1 MAPIWGECMSTV
13 DINKMQTSERRGI
26 RWAELAPFIALAAII
41 ILGALLNSNFLSAN
55 NLLNVVTR
63 SAFIAII
70 AAGATFVIA
79 SGGLDLS
86 VGSMM
91 AFVTGVMIISMN
103 AMVPALG
110 SWAIV
115 AGAGVALVVGSLCGL
130 FNGLIITVGKIE
142 PFIVTLGTMGIFRAF
157 ITFMSDGGSLPIDR
171 SLREAYR
178 PVYFGDFLGV
188 PYPVLI
194 TLAVVLLGA
203 FLLYR
208 TKYGRRLTAAGSNAD
223 VARFSGVNVGYVR
236 TLAYVIQGFCVAV
249 AAICYVPRLGAATP
263 TTGQL
268 WELQVITAVVIGGT
282 LLRGG
287 KGRIWGTVA
296 GALILEII
304 ANVMVLSDM
313 VSEYLVAAVQG
324 AIIIIAMLAHRFTSS
339 R

>member
-1 MAPIWGECMSTV
+1 MSSAERAAGP
-13 DINKMQTSERRGI
+13 QSEGFKI
-26 RWAELAPFIALAAII
+26 RWGDLAPFIALAMIVL
-41 ILGALLNSNFLSAN
+41 LGVLINSNFMSGN
-55 NLLNVVTR
+55 NILNVMTR

-70 AAGATFVIA
+70 GVGATFVIA
-79 SGGLDLS
+79 TGGLDLS

-91 AFVTGVMIISMN
+91 AFVTGIMIMAMN
-103 AMVPALG
+103 AMAPAIG
-110 SWAIV
+110 VWAIP
-115 AGAGVALVVGSLCGL
+115 AGALVALVVGSLCGL
-130 FNGLIITVGKIE
+130 MNGMIITVGRIE

-157 ITFMSDGGSLPIDR
+157 ITFMSDGGSLSIDR
-171 SLREAYR
+171 SLRSAYR
-178 PVYFGDFLGV
+178 PVYFGDFLGI

-194 TLAVVLLGA
+194 TIVIALVGA

-208 TKYGRRLTAAGSNAD
+208 TKYGRRVTAVGSNAD
-223 VARFSGVNVGYVR
+223 VARFSGVHVGRVR
-236 TLAYVIQGFCVAV
+236 TLAFVIQGFCVAV

-287 KGRIWGTVA
+287 KAHIWGTVA

-324 AIIIIAMLAHRFTSS
+324 AIIIIAMLAHRFTKA

>member
-1 MAPIWGECMSTV
+1 MTITAVAPAAPA
-13 DINKMQTSERRGI
+13 RRNRI
-26 RWAELAPFIALAAII
+26 RWADLAPFIALALI
-41 ILGALLNSNFLSAN
+41 ILVGTLINSNFASEAN
-55 NLLNVVTR
+55 LVNVITR
-63 SAFIAII
+63 STFVAII
-70 AAGATFVIA
+70 AIGATFVIA

-91 AFVTGVMIISMN
+91 AFVTGIMIMAMN
-103 AMVPALG
+103 GLAPAYG
-110 SWAIV
+110 AWAIV
-115 AGAGVALVVGSLCGL
+115 MGAGVALVVGALCGL
-130 FNGLIITVGKIE
+130 FNGLIVTVGRIE

-157 ITFMSDGGSLPIDR
+157 ITFMTNGGSLPLDR
-171 SLREAYR
+171 SLRDAYR
-178 PVYFGDFLGV
+178 PVYFGSFLGI

-194 TLAVVLLGA
+194 TLVVVLLGA
-203 FLLYR
+203 FLLYK
-208 TKYGRRLTAAGSNAD
+208 TKYGRRVTSVGSNAE
-223 VARFSGVNVGYVR
+223 VARFSGVNVGQVR
-236 TLAYVIQGFCVAV
+236 TLTYVIQGLCVAV

-304 ANVMVLSDM
+304 ANVMVLSDL

-324 AIIIIAMLAHRFTSS
+324 AIIIIAMLAHRVTSS

>member
-1 MAPIWGECMSTV
+1 MSSTADITAAPE
-13 DINKMQTSERRGI
+13 KRRQGI
-26 RWAELAPFIALAAII
+26 RWGELAPFIALAVIV
-41 ILGALLNSNFLSAN
+41 ILGALINSNFLSAN

-70 AAGATFVIA
+70 AVGATFVIA

-91 AFVTGVMIISMN
+91 AFVTGIMIMSMN

-110 SWAIV
+110 NWAIL

-130 FNGLIITVGKIE
+130 LNGVIVTVGKIE

-157 ITFMSDGGSLPIDR
+157 ITFLSDGGSIPIDR

-178 PVYFGDFLGV
+178 PVYFGDFLGI
-188 PYPVLI
+188 PYPVLMTI
-194 TLAVVLLGA
+194 VVIAVGS

-208 TKYGRRLTAAGSNAD
+208 TKYGRRVTAAGSSDD
-223 VARFSGVNVGYVR
+223 VARFSGVHVGRVR
-236 TLAYVIQGFCVAV
+236 TMAFVIQGFCVAV

-287 KGRIWGTVA
+287 KGRILGSVA
-296 GALILEII
+296 GALILEVI

-324 AIIIIAMLAHRFTSS
+324 AIIIIAMLAHRFTNA

>member
-1 MAPIWGECMSTV
+1 MTTATAAFATADEGH
-13 DINKMQTSERRGI
+13 RI
-26 RWAELAPFIALAAII
+26 RWADLAPFIALAVIVL
-41 ILGALLNSNFLSAN
+41 LGALINSNFTSSAN
-55 NLLNVVTR
+55 LMNVITR

-70 AAGATFVIA
+70 AIGATFVIA

-91 AFVTGVMIISMN
+91 AFVTGIMIMVMNHFAPIY
-103 AMVPALG
+103 G
-110 SWAIV
+110 SGAIPI
-115 AGAGVALVVGSLCGL
+115 GAGVAVVVGALCGL
-130 FNGLIITVGKIE
+130 FNGLIVTVGRIE

-157 ITFMSDGGSLPIDR
+157 ITFMTDGGSLPIDR
-171 SLREAYR
+171 GLRDAYR

-194 TLAVVLLGA
+194 TFVVVLLGG
-203 FLLYR
+203 FVLYR
-208 TKYGRRLTAAGSNAD
+208 TKYGRRLTSAGSNVE
-223 VARFSGVNVGYVR
+223 VARFSGVNVGVVR
-236 TLAYVIQGFCVAV
+236 TGAYVIQGLCVAV

-287 KGRIWGTVA
+287 RGRIGGTVA
-296 GALILEII
+296 GALILEVI
-304 ANVMVLSDM
+304 ANVMVLSDL
-313 VSEYLVAAVQG
+313 VSEYLIAAVQG
-324 AIIIIAMLAHRFTSS
+324 AIIIIAMLAHRFTAS

>member
-1 MAPIWGECMSTV
+1 MTTATATV
-13 DINKMQTSERRGI
+13 ANADEGSRI
-26 RWAELAPFIALAAII
+26 RWADLAPFIALAVIVL
-41 ILGALLNSNFLSAN
+41 LGALINSNFTSSAN
-55 NLLNVVTR
+55 LINVVTR

-70 AAGATFVIA
+70 AVGATFVIS

-91 AFVTGVMIISMN
+91 AFVTGIMIMTMN
-103 AMVPALG
+103 GLAPSYG
-110 SWAIV
+110 GWAIV
-115 AGAGVALVVGSLCGL
+115 MGAGVALVVGALCGL
-130 FNGLIITVGKIE
+130 FNGLIITVGRIE

-157 ITFMSDGGSLPIDR
+157 ITFMTDGGSLPIDR
-171 SLREAYR
+171 SLRDAYR
-178 PVYFGDFLGV
+178 PVYFGNLLGI

-194 TLAVVLLGA
+194 TLVVVLIGA

-208 TKYGRRLTAAGSNAD
+208 TKYGRRLTSIGSNAE
-223 VARFSGVNVGYVR
+223 VARFSGVNVGGVR
-236 TLAYVIQGFCVAV
+236 TKAYVIQGLCVAV

-287 KGRIWGTVA
+287 RGRIWGTVA
-296 GALILEII
+296 GALILEVI
-304 ANVMVLSDM
+304 ANVMVLSDV

-324 AIIIIAMLAHRFTSS
+324 AIIIIAMLAHRFTNS

>member
-1 MAPIWGECMSTV
+1 MSSVTATNPLV
-13 DINKMQTSERRGI
+13 DRVGQI
-26 RWAELAPFIALAAII
+26 RWADLAPFIALAVII
-41 ILGALLNSNFLSAN
+41 FIGTMINSNFMSSAN
-55 NLLNVVTR
+55 LVNVITR

-70 AAGATFVIA
+70 AVGATFVIV

-91 AFVTGVMIISMN
+91 AFVTGIMIMAMN
-103 AMVPALG
+103 GLAPAYG
-110 SWAIV
+110 NWAILM
-115 AGAGVALVVGSLCGL
+115 GAGVALVVGGLCGL
-130 FNGLIITVGKIE
+130 FNGLIITVGRIE

-157 ITFMSDGGSLPIDR
+157 ITFMTDGGSLPIDR
-171 SLREAYR
+171 GLREAYR
-178 PVYFGDFLGV
+178 PVYFGNFLGI

-194 TLAVVLLGA
+194 TLVVVLVAA

-208 TKYGRRLTAAGSNAD
+208 TKYGRRLTAIGSNTD
-223 VARFSGVNVGYVR
+223 VARFSGVHVGKVR
-236 TLAYVIQGFCVAV
+236 TMAYVIQGLCVAI

-287 KGRIWGTVA
+287 KGRVWGTVA
-296 GALILEII
+296 GALILEVI

-313 VSEYLVAAVQG
+313 ISEYLVAAVQG
-324 AIIIIAMLAHRFTSS
+324 AIIIIAMLAHRFTRS

>member
-1 MAPIWGECMSTV
+1 MSSVTESNPFV
-13 DINKMQTSERRGI
+13 DRVGQIK
-26 RWAELAPFIALAAII
+26 WADLAPFIALAVII
-41 ILGALLNSNFLSAN
+41 FVGTMINSNFMSSAN
-55 NLLNVVTR
+55 MVNVITR

-70 AAGATFVIA
+70 AVGATFVIV

-91 AFVTGVMIISMN
+91 AFVTGIMIMAMN
-103 AMVPALG
+103 GLAPAYG
-110 SWAIV
+110 NWAILM
-115 AGAGVALVVGSLCGL
+115 GAGVALIVGGLCGL
-130 FNGLIITVGKIE
+130 FNGLIITVGRIE

-157 ITFMSDGGSLPIDR
+157 ITFMTDGGSLPIDR
-171 SLREAYR
+171 GLREAYR
-178 PVYFGDFLGV
+178 PVYFGNFFGI
-188 PYPVLI
+188 PYPVII
-194 TLAVVLLGA
+194 TLVVVLAAA

-208 TKYGRRLTAAGSNAD
+208 TKYGRRLTAVGSNPD
-223 VARFSGVNVGYVR
+223 VAQFSGVHVGRVR
-236 TLAYVIQGFCVAV
+236 TMAYVIQGLCVAI

-287 KGRIWGTVA
+287 KGRVWGTVA
-296 GALILEII
+296 GALILEVI

-313 VSEYLVAAVQG
+313 ISEYLVAAVQG
-324 AIIIIAMLAHRFTSS
+324 AIIIIAMLAHRFTRS

>member
-1 MAPIWGECMSTV
+1 MTTAAAPVATAEE
-13 DINKMQTSERRGI
+13 KRRI
-26 RWAELAPFIALAAII
+26 RWADLAPFIALGVIVFI
-41 ILGALLNSNFLSAN
+41 GILMNSNFASSAN
-55 NLLNVVTR
+55 LINVITR

-70 AAGATFVIA
+70 AVGATFVIS

-91 AFVTGVMIISMN
+91 AFVTGIMIMTMN
-103 AMVPALG
+103 GLAPSCG

-115 AGAGVALVVGSLCGL
+115 MGAGVALVVGGLCGL
-130 FNGLIITVGKIE
+130 FNGLIITVGRIE

-178 PVYFGDFLGV
+178 PVYFGDFLGI

-194 TLAVVLLGA
+194 TLAVILLGA

-208 TKYGRRLTAAGSNAD
+208 TKYGRRLTSVGSNAE
-223 VARFSGVNVGYVR
+223 VARFSGVNVSRVR
-236 TLAYVIQGFCVAV
+236 TLAYVIQGLCVAV

-268 WELQVITAVVIGGT
+268 WELEVITAVVIGGT

-287 KGRIWGTVA
+287 RGRIWGSVA
-296 GALILEII
+296 GALILEVI

-324 AIIIIAMLAHRFTSS
+324 AIIIIAMLAHRFTRS

>member
-1 MAPIWGECMSTV
+1 MTTAAAPVATAEE
-13 DINKMQTSERRGI
+13 KRRI
-26 RWAELAPFIALAAII
+26 RWADLAPFIALGVIVFI
-41 ILGALLNSNFLSAN
+41 GILINSNFASSAN
-55 NLLNVVTR
+55 LINVITR
-63 SAFIAII
+63 SAFITII
-70 AAGATFVIA
+70 AVGATFVIS

-91 AFVTGVMIISMN
+91 AFVTGIMIMTMN
-103 AMVPALG
+103 GLAPSYG

-115 AGAGVALVVGSLCGL
+115 MGAGVALVVGGLCGL
-130 FNGLIITVGKIE
+130 FNGLIITMGRIE

-178 PVYFGDFLGV
+178 PVYFGDFLGI

-208 TKYGRRLTAAGSNAD
+208 TKYGRRLTSVGSNAE
-223 VARFSGVNVGYVR
+223 VARFSGVNVSRVR
-236 TLAYVIQGFCVAV
+236 TLAYVIQGLCVGV

-287 KGRIWGTVA
+287 RGRVWGSVA
-296 GALILEII
+296 GALILEVI

-324 AIIIIAMLAHRFTSS
+324 AIIIIAMLAHRFTRS

>member
-1 MAPIWGECMSTV
+1 MSSIDVSRARERDGVNIPWGS
-13 DINKMQTSERRGI
+13 
-26 RWAELAPFIALAAII
+26 LAPFIALAVIV
-41 ILGALLNSNFLSAN
+41 ILGALINSNFLSTN

-70 AAGATFVIA
+70 GVGATFVIA
-79 SGGLDLS
+79 TGGLDLS

-91 AFVTGVMIISMN
+91 AFVTGIMILTMN
-103 AMVPALG
+103 ALTPALG
-110 SWAIV
+110 SWAIL
-115 AGAGVALVVGSLCGL
+115 AGAGVAIVVGALCGL
-130 FNGLIITVGKIE
+130 MNGLIVTVGRIE

-157 ITFMSDGGSLPIDR
+157 ITYMSDGGSLPIDR
-171 SLREAYR
+171 SLRAPYR

-194 TLAVVLLGA
+194 TLVVALIGA

-208 TKYGRRLTAAGSNAD
+208 TKYGRRVTAVGSNAD
-223 VARFSGVNVGYVR
+223 VARFSGVHVGRVR
-236 TLAYVIQGFCVAV
+236 TLAFVIQGVCVAV

-287 KGRIWGTVA
+287 KARIWGTVA

-324 AIIIIAMLAHRFTSS
+324 AIIIIAMLAHRFTSA